1 MLIKT
6 KALFMGPTYF
16 SALNELSSYQ
26 HNPIPQCSKSFCRKM
41 VICDFDMYAI
51 LKLIIIAQLFPDWID
66 KGAQQ
71 ISVVILRPVD
81 RFVNT
86 TCGKKATITI

>member
-6 KALFMGPTYF
+6 KALFRGPTYL

-41 VICDFDMYAI
+41 VICDFDIYAI
-51 LKLIIIAQLFPDWID
+51 LKLIIIAQFSSSLAHSDNLYSAD
-66 KGAQQ
+66 
-71 ISVVILRPVD
+71 
-81 RFVNT
+81 
-86 TCGKKATITI
+86 